1 MRQHRIR
8 QADLF
13 EQGAQLNKPWP
24 IELIAEAIALLGQL
38 MYSLLEAIEKEASSE
53 QD

>member
-13 EQGAQLNKPWP
+13 GDIERLSSPWP
-24 IELIAEAIALLGQL
+24 VDLNSVTIVLLAQL
-38 MYSLLEAIEKEASSE
+38 MYSLLEAIEREAANE

>member
-13 EQGAQLNKPWP
+13 EQSELVNKLWPEELN
-24 IELIAEAIALLGQL
+24 AEAIVLLGQL
-38 MYSLLEAIEKEASSE
+38 MYSLLAALEKEAGNE

>member
-13 EQGAQLNKPWP
+13 EQSEQVNKPWP
-24 IELIAEAIALLGQL
+24 IELNAEAIALLGQL
-38 MYSLLEAIEKEASSE
+38 MYSLLEAIEKEASNE